1 MTTKIAN
8 VDSSSVGDP
17 TRFRRLTD
25 LQDALA
31 ALRSPKD
38 SGRVALIVRRLE
50 RGRRETPDQITLS
63 TDMGVPGDTWA
74 RMSRRNPEAQI
85 AVMEAGVAELIA
97 NGQPLALFGD
107 SLFLHL
113 DLSAENLPPGSRLRI
128 GGAIAEVTT
137 MPHNGCQ
144 KFQSRFGEDARRF
157 VSMKELRHRNL
168 RGIYMRV
175 VEPGEVRPGDSV
187 EVITRAEPNHSSQ
200 KKEDLL

>member
-1 MTTKIAN
+1 MTTNVAS

-17 TRFRRLTD
+17 ARFRSLTD

-50 RGRRETPDQITLS
+50 GGRRETPDHITLAID
-63 TDMGVPGDTWA
+63 TGVPGDTWA
-74 RMSRRNPEAQI
+74 RNARRNPETQI

-113 DLSAENLPPGSRLRI
+113 ELSAENLPPGSRLRI

-168 RGIYMRV
+168 RGIYLRV

-187 EVITRAEPNHSSQ
+187 EVIARERNHSSQ
-200 KKEDLL
+200 KKEDLP